1 MKQINFLSILTLL
14 FISTISCRNIEKSNI
29 TLLSNQIPED
39 TPLVFGPDII
49 STDDAMDFA
58 ITFNP
63 EMDEMYFTRRKPEE
77 QNKVYAMKL
86 IDGKWTAPEVA
97 FFSANKGWDF
107 EPHITPKG
115 DILYFGSTRPLND
128 TIESSG
134 MHQWYVKKNGSG
146 WSQPIPLEKP
156 FVDRFVMYLSS
167 SENNTLYFTSKE
179 KEEKLSDGGIYYAS
193 SQEGQ
198 DVSIKKM
205 GKEINSGA
213 WISHSYIA
221 PDESYMIFDAE
232 RPSGFGECD
241 LYISFKENGVWTESY
256 NLGSKINTEMCEMT
270 ASVSPDGKY
279 LFFHRGGEDIGN
291 IYWVDFIQV
300 KKELLENINS
310 N

>member
-1 MKQINFLSILTLL
+1 MKQIKILSILTLL
-14 FISTISCRNIEKSNI
+14 FISTISCQNSEKSNL
-29 TLLSNQIPED
+29 TLLSNQIPVD
-39 TPLVFGPDII
+39 TPLVFGPGII
-49 STDDAMDFA
+49 SIDDAMDFA

-134 MHQWYVKKNGSG
+134 MHQWYLKKNENG

-156 FVDRFVMYLSS
+156 FVDRFVMYITS
-167 SENNTLYFTSKE
+167 SENNTLYFTSSE
-179 KEEKLSDGGIYYAS
+179 NGQGGIYS
-193 SQEGQ
+193 SMREEGQ
-198 DVSIKKM
+198 DVSINKM
-205 GKEINSGA
+205 GKEVNTGVDIA
-213 WISHSYIA
+213 HSYIA
-221 PDESYMIFDAE
+221 PDESYMIFDGE
-232 RPSGFGECD
+232 RSSGFGECD

-256 NLGSKINTEMCEMT
+256 NLGPKINTEQCEMT
-270 ASVSPDGKY
+270 ASVSPDGKH

-291 IYWVDFIQV
+291 IYWVDFIKI
-300 KKELLENINS
+300 KKELIENINS